1 MSKVDRDRH
10 PVSAEI
16 EAVREQE
23 IFRISE
29 HESRDGYQELL
40 IKGSPSDEY
49 DPVALLGVFPFL
61 STKGNITLDLVDL
74 FRPGAPDDELG
85 YLRRVQALALP
96 RTSGSSHGIISKAS
110 LDFQMP
116 LAMREL
122 ALRNKPSAV
131 LAFSR
136 DAVHLF
142 YPVVLPPLES
152 LSQLKSTAELGI
164 KQQT

>member
-1 MSKVDRDRH
+1 MGKVDRDRR

-23 IFRISE
+23 IFRIAE
-29 HESRDGYQELL
+29 HKSGDEYQELL
-40 IKGSPSDEY
+40 IKGNLPDEY

-61 STKGNITLDLVDL
+61 STSGNVTLDLVDF
-74 FRPGAPDDELG
+74 FRPDAPDDELG
-85 YLRRVQALALP
+85 YLRRVQILALP
-96 RTSGSSHGIISKAS
+96 RTLGSSYGIISEAS

-122 ALRNKPSAV
+122 ALKNKPSAV

-136 DAVHLF
+136 NAVHLF
-142 YPVVLPPLES
+142 YPVVLPPSES
-152 LSQLKSTAELGI
+152 LSQLKSTGELGI
-164 KQQT
+164 EQQA